1 MSIVSEYLHT
11 LHTLHRCKHRV
22 HATAQE
28 VNELAEAQRL
38 HRQVWE
44 ERQETLGADH
54 LETWLGMLSNTVEV
68 SKQMICV

>member
-1 MSIVSEYLHT
+1 MSIVSDLHIT
-11 LHTLHRCKHRV
+11 QMQDSR
-22 HATAQE
+22 ATAAQE

-54 LETWLGMLSNTVEV
+54 LETWLGVLSATLKV
-68 SKQMICV
+68 